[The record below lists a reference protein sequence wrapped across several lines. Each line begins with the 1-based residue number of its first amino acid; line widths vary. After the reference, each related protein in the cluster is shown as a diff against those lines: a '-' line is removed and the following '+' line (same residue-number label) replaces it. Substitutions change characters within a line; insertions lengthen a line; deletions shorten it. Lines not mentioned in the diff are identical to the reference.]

1 MLNQYRVIRLLGRGT
16 HGIVKYGEDM
26 SKADPKAPD
35 YAVVSVPHVAK
46 SVRLSLNLY
55 SLQAIKIIK
64 RQPNRKR
71 LPRADGRERTNT
83 ALARIRYEVA
93 VMKRCNHDHI
103 VRLIEVI
110 DDPRSQAVFLGMTTL
125 LRAHRPLHLTSFNSD
140 GIS

>member
-1 MLNQYRVIRLLGRGT
+1 MCSLLLIILPSASSST
-16 HGIVKYGEDM
+16 F
-26 SKADPKAPD
+26 
-35 YAVVSVPHVAK
+35 
-46 SVRLSLNLY
+46 
-55 SLQAIKIIK
+55 QAIKIIK

-110 DDPRSQAVFLGMTTL
+110 DDPRSQAVFLGTYLSGYTRSFLWRLTL
-125 LRAHRPLHLTSFNSD
+125 LTQSWS
-140 GIS
+140 ISREVKLSGEALRSLC